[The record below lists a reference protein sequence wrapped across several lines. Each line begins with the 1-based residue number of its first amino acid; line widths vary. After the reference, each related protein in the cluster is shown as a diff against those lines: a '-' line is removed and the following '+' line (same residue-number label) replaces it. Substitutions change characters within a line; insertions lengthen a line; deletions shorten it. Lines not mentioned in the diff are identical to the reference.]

1 MSEQLLPPLRPSTL
15 DHSRNKVA
23 SLPSAMP
30 GMSGSCDP
38 RFPEQPRQLVLER
51 VDSSSAKTCRAIHQ
65 LWNQDVLEFTRRVI
79 RLEAELRLE
88 RQNVASLEDRVN
100 DLEGKVQ
107 LFQEEIQALRNEAH
121 EERENMHQI
130 LAKIQFPCEE
140 QVRHSPHC
148 SLYPLTFRLHWPGS
162 GLE

>member
-23 SLPSAMP
+23 SLSSAMP
-30 GMSGSCDP
+30 GIPGSCDP
-38 RFPEQPRQLVLER
+38 RFPERPRQLVLER

-65 LWNQDVLEFTRRVI
+65 LWNQDVLEFTRREI

-88 RQNVASLEDRVN
+88 RQNVASLEDRVS
-100 DLEGKVQ
+100 DYEGKVQ
-107 LFQEEIQALRNEAH
+107 LFQEEIQALRKEAH

>member
-1 MSEQLLPPLRPSTL
+1 MSEQLLPPLRPSTFE
-15 DHSRNKVA
+15 HSPNKVA
-23 SLPSAMP
+23 SLSSTVS

-38 RFPEQPRQLVLER
+38 RFPERPRQLVLER
-51 VDSSSAKTCRAIHQ
+51 VDSTSVKACRAIHQ
-65 LWNQDVLEFTRRVI
+65 MWNQDVLEVTRRVI

-100 DLEGKVQ
+100 DYEGKIQ
-107 LFQEEIQALRNEAH
+107 LFQEEIQALRKEAH

-148 SLYPLTFRLHWPGS
+148 SLYTLSFRSHRPGS